1 MKSLVS
7 LYASSIGKKIVM
19 GATGLFLC
27 LFLLEHL
34 AGNLLLFANDNG
46 HLYEEY
52 SRILVSNP
60 IIRAVEVVLFLSLAG
75 HALSGLVLWIRN
87 RRARPQKYREFRLDE
102 NTQLAARITMLGGS
116 IVFLFLVVH
125 LWSFFFP
132 LRVTGTTM
140 TAYDLVREK
149 FSNPWFGAFY
159 LLALVILGYHLKH
172 GFQSAFQTFGLVNSR
187 TKRLLD
193 VVAFLFWFIVPAGF
207 ASIPIY
213 FFFFLRTSA
222 SPLVQQVVEGMIRTG
237 GPC

>member
-1 MKSLVS
+1 
-7 LYASSIGKKIVM
+7 M

-60 IIRAVEVVLFLSLAG
+60 IIRAVEILLFLSLAG

-102 NTQLAARITMLGGS
+102 NTPLASRITMLGGS

-125 LWSFFFP
+125 LGSFFFP
-132 LRVTGTTM
+132 IRITGTSM
-140 TAYDLVREK
+140 TAYELVRQK
-149 FSNPWFGAFY
+149 FSNPWFCLFY
-159 LLALVILGYHLKH
+159 VVALVILGYHLKH
-172 GFQSAFQTFGLVNSR
+172 GFQSAFQTFGLLQ
-187 TKRLLD
+187 KRYKPLLHA
-193 VVAFLFWFIVPAGF
+193 VAFLFWFVVPAGF
-207 ASIPIY
+207 ASIPVYFY
-213 FFFFLRTSA
+213 FFA
-222 SPLVQQVVEGMIRTG
+222 KGMNSPLVHRVLECGWPV
-237 GPC
+237 